1 MDYTYFKQNYKLIVI
16 DLSKKQEFDGDPK
29 TMQQINFTGKPE
41 RGGHTKILFL
51 IKEGVKEIILS
62 FSQGTMG
69 VFYTFLQSYFG
80 IRIE

>member
-1 MDYTYFKQNYKLIVI
+1 
-16 DLSKKQEFDGDPK
+16 
-29 TMQQINFTGKPE
+29 MQQINFTGKPE